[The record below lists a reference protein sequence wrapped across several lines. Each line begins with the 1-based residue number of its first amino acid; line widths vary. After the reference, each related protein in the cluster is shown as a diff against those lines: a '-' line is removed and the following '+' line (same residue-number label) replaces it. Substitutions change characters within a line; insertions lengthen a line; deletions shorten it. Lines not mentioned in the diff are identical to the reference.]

1 MAVAERGLADKC
13 SCLSD
18 TFSNRYAM
26 SRLRNNAR
34 IGAFAAWRAVASSGF
49 QSQCA
54 ACCAC
59 RLGFYAQ
66 SCGRLVVPKAFC
78 ATDLCT
84 STAGFKSQACVCRV
98 CGVGVMCLG
107 VPPFQAFQLEHWG
120 VSIRCSRTFMYL
132 ERRNLGRWPLESVA
146 QRTRY

>member
-1 MAVAERGLADKC
+1 MAVAERDLAYKC

-18 TFSNRYAM
+18 AFSNRYAM

-34 IGAFAAWRAVASSGF
+34 IGAFAAWRTVASCGF

-59 RLGFYAQ
+59 RIGLYFRPR
-66 SCGRLVVPKAFC
+66 GRVVVPKAFC

-84 STAGFKSQACVCRV
+84 STAGFKSQMRVCRV

-107 VPPFQAFQLEHWG
+107 VPAFQAFQLEHWG
-120 VSIRCSRTFMYL
+120 VSIGCSRTFMYL
-132 ERRNLGRWPLESVA
+132 ERRKLGALA
-146 QRTRY
+146 T

>member
-34 IGAFAAWRAVASSGF
+34 IGAFAAWRTVASCGF

-84 STAGFKSQACVCRV
+84 STAGFKSQARVRRV

-120 VSIRCSRTFMYL
+120 VSIGCSRTFMYL
-132 ERRNLGRWPLESVA
+132 ERRKDGALA
-146 QRTRY
+146 T

>member
-34 IGAFAAWRAVASSGF
+34 IGAFAAWRTVASGGF

-54 ACCAC
+54 ARCAC
-59 RLGFYAQ
+59 RIGLYFRPR
-66 SCGRLVVPKAFC
+66 GRVVVPKALY
-78 ATDLCT
+78 ATDLCA
-84 STAGFKSQACVCRV
+84 STACVKPQRRV
-98 CGVGVMCLG
+98 HSLSCVGVVCLG

-120 VSIRCSRTFMYL
+120 VSIGCSRTFMYL
-132 ERRNLGRWPLESVA
+132 ERRKLGALA
-146 QRTRY
+146 T

>member
-18 TFSNRYAM
+18 TFSNRCAM

-34 IGAFAAWRAVASSGF
+34 IGAFAAWRAVASRGF
-49 QSQCA
+49 QSQRA

-78 ATDLCT
+78 ATDLCA
-84 STAGFKSQACVCRV
+84 STAGFKSQARVRRV
-98 CGVGVMCLG
+98 CGVGVMCVG
-107 VPPFQAFQLEHWG
+107 VPAFQAFQLTPWV
-120 VSIRCSRTFMYL
+120 VSIGCSRTFMYL
-132 ERRNLGRWPLESVA
+132 ERRKLGALA
-146 QRTRY
+146 T

>member
-34 IGAFAAWRAVASSGF
+34 IGAFAAWRTVASCGF

-54 ACCAC
+54 ARCAC
-59 RLGFYAQ
+59 RIGLYFRPR
-66 SCGRLVVPKAFC
+66 GRVVVPKALY
-78 ATDLCT
+78 ATDLCA
-84 STAGFKSQACVCRV
+84 STACVKPQRRV
-98 CGVGVMCLG
+98 HCLSCVGVMCLG
-107 VPPFQAFQLEHWG
+107 VPAFQAFQLEHWG
-120 VSIRCSRTFMYL
+120 VSIGCSRTFMYL
-132 ERRNLGRWPLESVA
+132 ERRKLGALA
-146 QRTRY
+146 T

>member
-1 MAVAERGLADKC
+1 MAVAERDLAYKC

-18 TFSNRYAM
+18 AFGNRFAM
-26 SRLRNNAR
+26 SCLRNNAR
-34 IGAFAAWRAVASSGF
+34 NATFAAWRSVASRGF

-54 ACCAC
+54 ARCAC

-66 SCGRLVVPKAFC
+66 CCGRLVVPKAFC

-84 STAGFKSQACVCRV
+84 STAGFKSQTRVRRV

-107 VPPFQAFQLEHWG
+107 VPPFQAFPLEHWG
-120 VSIRCSRTFMYL
+120 VSIEWSGTLMYL
-132 ERRNLGRWPLESVA
+132 ERHKHGAFV
-146 QRTRY
+146 T

>member
-18 TFSNRYAM
+18 TFSNRCAM

-34 IGAFAAWRAVASSGF
+34 IGAFAAWRAVASCGF

-66 SCGRLVVPKAFC
+66 YCGRLVVPKAFC
-78 ATDLCT
+78 ATDLCA
-84 STAGFKSQACVCRV
+84 STASFKSQARVRRV
-98 CGVGVMCLG
+98 CGVGVMCVG
-107 VPPFQAFQLEHWG
+107 VPAFQAFQLTHWG

-132 ERRNLGRWPLESVA
+132 ERRKLGALA
-146 QRTRY
+146 T

>member
-34 IGAFAAWRAVASSGF
+34 IGAFAAWRTVASCGF

-66 SCGRLVVPKAFC
+66 SCGRLVVPKALY
-78 ATDLCT
+78 ATDLCA
-84 STAGFKSQACVCRV
+84 STACVKPQRRV
-98 CGVGVMCLG
+98 HCLSCVGVMCLG
-107 VPPFQAFQLEHWG
+107 FPAFQAFQLAHWG
-120 VSIRCSRTFMYL
+120 VSIGCSRTFMYL
-132 ERRNLGRWPLESVA
+132 ERRKLGALA
-146 QRTRY
+146 T

>member
-18 TFSNRYAM
+18 TFSNRYAV

-34 IGAFAAWRAVASSGF
+34 IGAFAAWRAVASCGF
-49 QSQCA
+49 QSQRV

-59 RLGFYAQ
+59 GLGFYAQ
-66 SCGRLVVPKAFC
+66 SCGRLVVSKAFC
-78 ATDLCT
+78 ATDLCA
-84 STAGFKSQACVCRV
+84 STAGFKLQMRVRRV

-107 VPPFQAFQLEHWG
+107 VPAFQAFQLELWG
-120 VSIRCSRTFMYL
+120 VSIGCSRTFMYL
-132 ERRNLGRWPLESVA
+132 ERRKLGALA
-146 QRTRY
+146 T

>member
-18 TFSNRYAM
+18 TFSNRCAM

-34 IGAFAAWRAVASSGF
+34 IGAFAAWRTVASCGF

-54 ACCAC
+54 VRCAC

-66 SCGRLVVPKAFC
+66 CCGRLVVPKAFC

-84 STAGFKSQACVCRV
+84 STAGFKSQARVRRV

-120 VSIRCSRTFMYL
+120 VSIGCSRTLMYL
-132 ERRNLGRWPLESVA
+132 EKRKHGALA
-146 QRTRY
+146 I

>member
-18 TFSNRYAM
+18 TFSNRCAM

-34 IGAFAAWRAVASSGF
+34 IGAFAAWRAVASCGF
-49 QSQCA
+49 QSQRA

-59 RLGFYAQ
+59 GLGFYAQ
-66 SCGRLVVPKAFC
+66 FCGRLVVPKAFC

-84 STAGFKSQACVCRV
+84 STAGFKSQTRVRRV

-107 VPPFQAFQLEHWG
+107 VPAFQAFPLEHWG
-120 VSIRCSRTFMYL
+120 ISIKYSGTLMYL
-132 ERRNLGRWPLESVA
+132 ERRKLGALA
-146 QRTRY
+146 T

>member
-18 TFSNRYAM
+18 TFSNRCAM

-34 IGAFAAWRAVASSGF
+34 IGAFAAWRAVASRGF
-49 QSQCA
+49 QSQRV

-59 RLGFYAQ
+59 RLGLYAQ

-78 ATDLCT
+78 ATDLCA
-84 STAGFKSQACVCRV
+84 STASFKSQARVRRV

-107 VPPFQAFQLEHWG
+107 VPAFQAFQLEHWG
-120 VSIRCSRTFMYL
+120 VSIGCSRTFMYL
-132 ERRNLGRWPLESVA
+132 ERRKLGALA
-146 QRTRY
+146 T

>member
-1 MAVAERGLADKC
+1 MAVVERGLADGFG
-13 SCLSD
+13 CLSA
-18 TFSNRYAM
+18 TFSNRCAM

-34 IGAFAAWRAVASSGF
+34 IGAFAAWRTVASRGF
-49 QSQCA
+49 QSQRA
-54 ACCAC
+54 ARCAC

-66 SCGRLVVPKAFC
+66 YCGRLVVPKAFC

-84 STAGFKSQACVCRV
+84 STAGFKSQARVRRV

-120 VSIRCSRTFMYL
+120 VSIGCSRTFMYL
-132 ERRNLGRWPLESVA
+132 ERRKLGALA
-146 QRTRY
+146 T